1 MVNSTKQFAWIP
13 KGRLESKSLDY
24 NYFPFGLEIDL
35 SGIESGGK
43 PRARTITE
51 MMETPK
57 SVHCTE
63 KGRLAYIATAEGFI
77 ERFLLSM
84 LANDNEAHARLEE
97 AAAEGDSAVANM
109 EFSGF
114 PFSLGSLSKAN
125 VRKML
130 TDGNRQRNLKI
141 FNALLWFP
149 ASTWDN
155 AKSISNS
162 YRTIF
167 TPTLSVG
174 EWNGSVWSRVYPTLS
189 FPVMSVERG
198 VQSTTVQHEF
208 GDDSNAPN
216 RFNTVAFEQNFESGN
231 VTETT
236 SDITRFIASRID
248 ATHAIDTGGFKENAT
263 DDEYVSSYLLM
274 TFMSP
279 EFFRVGSSGFQNLHY
294 SLYALLSPQYNHTT
308 VMRLSMFH
316 WSALNSFL
324 CRFAHMGVQGS
335 EGTYYVPLL
344 AETRWRTTFKNL
356 YAART
361 VTLGATF
368 DATRQEFD
376 VGYVNGPAEWSE
388 VRYEH
393 TASAH
398 YFESHGEGREGGLDG
413 AWEFV
418 LSTADW
424 SRERLSQLGE
434 LIQSPNNPDV
444 SILHISGDS
453 LKNYLLSNA
462 AYITNRYS
470 VGGSLSFTKSFS
482 AAVQDGVY
490 ECDAEGLDSYPC
502 DFSVSRGYVHPDALV
517 CAVGKGRLYNTYLG
531 KNQKDPVALPI
542 NSDCGPFKLSLS
554 RKDSIKAAMEACA
567 NRMSIDSR
575 LAQEKYSNLLN
586 TPSITNQD
594 TILSWMN
601 SFEFGSIVGSTQAG
615 DIEAYYKNLLMS
627 RLRDNDWDAEYP
639 YYDLYFTD
647 DPNNADSLVFTRID
661 AVLANEPHFQDT
673 EEYRSYTFTM
683 SDDEGYFSLLTKAF
697 DFDSSPN
704 RTNEMEDWSFDYEIP
719 CWLIMHTWQWKA
731 MDC

>member
-1 MVNSTKQFAWIP
+1 M
-13 KGRLESKSLDY
+13 
-24 NYFPFGLEIDL
+24 
-35 SGIESGGK
+35 
-43 PRARTITE
+43 
-51 MMETPK
+51 
-57 SVHCTE
+57 
-63 KGRLAYIATAEGFI
+63 
-77 ERFLLSM
+77 
-84 LANDNEAHARLEE
+84 
-97 AAAEGDSAVANM
+97 
-109 EFSGF
+109 
-114 PFSLGSLSKAN
+114 
-125 VRKML
+125 
-130 TDGNRQRNLKI
+130 
-141 FNALLWFP
+141 
-149 ASTWDN
+149 
-155 AKSISNS
+155 
-162 YRTIF
+162 
-167 TPTLSVG
+167 TL
-174 EWNGSVWSRVYPTLS
+174 
-189 FPVMSVERG
+189 
-198 VQSTTVQHEF
+198 
-208 GDDSNAPN
+208 
-216 RFNTVAFEQNFESGN
+216 
-231 VTETT
+231 
-236 SDITRFIASRID
+236 
-248 ATHAIDTGGFKENAT
+248 
-263 DDEYVSSYLLM
+263 
-274 TFMSP
+274 
-279 EFFRVGSSGFQNLHY
+279 
-294 SLYALLSPQYNHTT
+294 
-308 VMRLSMFH
+308 
-316 WSALNSFL
+316 
-324 CRFAHMGVQGS
+324 C
-335 EGTYYVPLL
+335 
-344 AETRWRTTFKNL
+344 
-356 YAART
+356 
-361 VTLGATF
+361 ATF
-368 DATRQEFD
+368 DATLQEFD

-424 SRERLSQLGE
+424 SRERLSQFGE
-434 LIQSPNNPDV
+434 LTPSPNNPDV
-444 SILHISGDS
+444 TILHISGDS

-470 VGGSLSFTKSFS
+470 VGGSVSFTKSFS

-502 DFSVSRGYVHPDALV
+502 DFAVSRGYVHPDALV

-567 NRMSIDSR
+567 NRMAIDSR

-627 RLRDNDWDAEYP
+627 RLRDSEWGAEYP